1 MANVYD
7 SATGFI
13 YKLLRNATSSSA
25 GTVKI
30 IAYAGSSDIIKVPG
44 TEAATTFIY
53 VTTITG
59 WYSNSNYYI
68 EGIESF
74 LDSLNGLTIKNR
86 DGTSTGAL
94 TIKVPTS
101 ITIPKSI
108 HIFDNNAL
116 SNTIIKSV
124 IYDGASNLSS
134 AVGTTASS
142 GLVHYIPSLVIGTT
156 VLTLKKYYKR
166 GMTAAA
172 TVTIPETLTMTIIQG
187 AGLASITPSVI
198 GIAANAFEGCD
209 KVTGVVIGINIKS
222 IGSEAFKS
230 SGLIGISVPITVDT
244 EIPEN
249 AFTGCTSLEYILAG
263 DPAKVASITSA
274 GTNTYICSGTTD
286 IILNNYIGTA
296 PAVTIPSK
304 IPSTASADN
313 VQIIGV
319 GCFKD
324 LAITS
329 VTIPTSVTSIG
340 ASAFEGCNSLTTI
353 TIPASVTS
361 IGASA
366 LATTSPTSVIYGGS
380 LSTAI
385 VGTTATSGL
394 AHYDGT
400 TLKKYYPRAMAVG
413 TVTIPASVTSI
424 GANAFE
430 GATVLT
436 SVTIG
441 TGVTSIG
448 AQAFKSTG
456 LTIVTIPASVTTIGA
471 GAFEGCTE
479 LLSVDIL
486 RTTAFTTLGADIL
499 KSCTKLQGI
508 KVGAAEVTITDAVFG
523 ITGTTRVYL
532 YTGTTLL
539 KYFPRGSPND
549 LHFVTDGDKHV
560 GASDAV
566 KFATIAAGAFS
577 GVGQLQKLTIRGS
590 TTIKSGAFTGCT
602 NLYGIVVIDGTLENN
617 SVSNSLTSSGY
628 ILVDSGTIGN
638 GADGTNPVFPSTANT
653 VNRVVNSGFNSTYTN
668 LFGSGY
674 GNRTSSSSKPV
685 YVNGIGTDTFDKK
698 YIDSTRYENLKN
710 FFTSSAVVLDTSY
723 LDSVIESDTLSDEKT
738 DLTTTNQDLTT
749 QLGSAGTIS
758 GGVRTGNTG
767 VQGDLAVARD
777 TNTGLTN
784 TNQGLTA
791 TIAGNREDL
800 IKSINQK
807 VKSINFAIDEIKNE
821 QNRNNRHSYFFS
833 QDNYINVYRNRV
845 ALILYYIVFI
855 LLALSLYMN
864 RESYSI
870 VMIVVLLILFAL
882 LPFVIKYI
890 TRFAYNQF
898 LNLLKLFYDGNVRYT
913 NTKIE

>member
-7 SATGFI
+7 STTGFI
-13 YKLLRNATSSSA
+13 YNRI
-25 GTVKI
+25 GTTDTAKVV
-30 IAYAGSSDIIKVPG
+30 AYAGSSDNVTIPASVNVSGNVQGWNNGSYIIDKISSFLTTLPSNIKTTTDRTPPDLRGKVP
-44 TEAATTFIY
+44 AT
-53 VTTITG
+53 
-59 WYSNSNYYI
+59 
-68 EGIESF
+68 
-74 LDSLNGLTIKNR
+74 
-86 DGTSTGAL
+86 
-94 TIKVPTS
+94 
-101 ITIPKSI
+101 ITIPNSI
-108 HIFDNNAL
+108 TSVADGAL
-116 SNTIIKSV
+116 ANSIIISV
-124 IYDGASNLSS
+124 IYGGSLSTTI
-134 AVGTTASS
+134 VGTGPTT
-142 GLVHYIPSLVIGTT
+142 GLAHYADGT
-156 VLTLKKYYKR
+156 TLKKYYQR
-166 GMTAAA
+166 AMPSGSVAIPNG
-172 TVTIPETLTMTIIQG
+172 VT
-187 AGLASITPSVI
+187 SI
-198 GIAANAFEGCD
+198 GANAFEGSTR
-209 KVTGVVIGINIKS
+209 VTGVTIPASLTS
-222 IGSEAFKS
+222 IGAQAFKS
-230 SGLIGISVPITVDT
+230 SGLMVISIPSTVT
-244 EIPEN
+244 TIVSS
-249 AFTGCTSLEYILAG
+249 AFEGCTSLEYIYAA

-286 IILNNYIGTA
+286 ITLNKYIGTA

-304 IPSTASADN
+304 IPSTVSADN

-329 VTIPTSVTSIG
+329 VTIPASVTSIG

-366 LATTSPTSVIYGGS
+366 LATTSLISVIYGGS

-400 TLKKYYPRAMAVG
+400 TLKKYYPRAMVAG

-424 GANAFE
+424 GASAFE
-430 GATVLT
+430 GSTLVT
-436 SVTIG
+436 GVTIPASL
-441 TGVTSIG
+441 TSIG
-448 AQAFKSTG
+448 ASAFKSTG

-471 GAFEGCTE
+471 SAFEGCTE

-508 KVGAAEVTITDAVFG
+508 KVGEAAVAITDAVFG
-523 ITGTTRVYL
+523 STGTTRVYL
-532 YTGTTLL
+532 YTGRTLL
-539 KYFPRGSPND
+539 KYFPRGSPNN
-549 LHFVTDGDKHV
+549 LHFVTDGEKYV
-560 GASDAV
+560 GTSVDV
-566 KFATIAAGAFS
+566 TFATIAAGAFS

-602 NLYGIVVIDGTLENN
+602 NLYGIVVIGGTLEEN
-617 SVSNSLTSSGY
+617 SVSNSLTSTGY

-638 GADGTNPVFPSTANT
+638 GADGTNPVFPSTADT
-653 VNRVVNSGFNSTYTN
+653 AKRVVNSGFNSTYTN

-674 GNRTSSSSKPV
+674 GNRTSYSSKPV
-685 YVNGIGTDTFDKK
+685 YVNEIGPDTFDKK
-698 YIDSTRYENLKN
+698 YIDNTRYTNLKN

-723 LDSVIESDTLSDEKT
+723 LDSVIESDTLSD
-738 DLTTTNQDLTT
+738 
-749 QLGSAGTIS
+749 S
-758 GGVRTGNTG
+758 NT
-767 VQGDLAVARD
+767 
-777 TNTGLTN
+777 
-784 TNQGLTA
+784 GLTA

-807 VKSINFAIDEIKNE
+807 VKSINFAIDEIKDE

-855 LLALSLYMN
+855 LLALSLYLN

-870 VMIVVLLILFAL
+870 VMIVVLLIIFAV